1 MGGRARGAGPA
12 VGGISAGG
20 TRRSPWR
27 PSEIPVRR
35 RGPRP
40 ESLRSFEYLH
50 QPSFIAL
57 LYGRDPGLFVD
68 QIEDVDHQGPSG
80 GVEID
85 PQGTRGRRDDD
96 RKRRESMRRP
106 HVAWNDHEPGKH
118 VLPARAENAFPPG
131 HAPSA
136 AVPKPTE
143 KQ

>member
-40 ESLRSFEYLH
+40 ESLRSFEYLP

-96 RKRRESMRRP
+96 RKRRESTRSAHVERPAERRVGKACVSPCSTRGSP
-106 HVAWNDHEPGKH
+106 HHTK
-118 VLPARAENAFPPG
+118 
-131 HAPSA
+131 
-136 AVPKPTE
+136 
-143 KQ
+143 KQKNT

>member
-1 MGGRARGAGPA
+1 MRISDWSSDVCSSDLGCRARGSGPA
-12 VGGISAGG
+12 RGGLSAGG

-68 QIEDVDHQGPSG
+68 QLEDVDHQGPSG

-85 PQGTRGRRDDD
+85 PQVTRDP
-96 RKRRESMRRP
+96 KRTRLNTSP
-106 HVAWNDHEPGKH
+106 
-118 VLPARAENAFPPG
+118 
-131 HAPSA
+131 
-136 AVPKPTE
+136 
-143 KQ
+143 